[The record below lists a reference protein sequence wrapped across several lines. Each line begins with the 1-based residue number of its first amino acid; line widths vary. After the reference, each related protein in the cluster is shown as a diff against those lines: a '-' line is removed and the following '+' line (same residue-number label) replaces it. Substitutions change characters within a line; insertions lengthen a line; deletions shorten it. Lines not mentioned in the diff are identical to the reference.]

1 HEVNNVL
8 SKENISLEQFTKE
21 KDVKEN
27 FERNLEKKLSHL
39 DNEVFNLESMSDC
52 YEVYK
57 DSHSLI
63 IGLKSLETKEE
74 KDEYKKGNFQEFKKY
89 DMAKRNMTIL
99 RKGYHVNNQD
109 ELHEKLNSVV
119 AEDRKSTRLNSSHV
133 SISYA

>member
-1 HEVNNVL
+1 L
-8 SKENISLEQFTKE
+8 TRSTRSILFTYTTL
-21 KDVKEN
+21 
-27 FERNLEKKLSHL
+27 FRS
-39 DNEVFNLESMSDC
+39 
-52 YEVYK
+52 YK

-74 KDEYKKGNFQEFKKY
+74 KDEYKKGNFQELKKY